1 MFKITPVIFLGEPE
15 KRFAVI
21 VDGRKVVELPRR
33 MPPIRAH
40 VAPFVAALR
49 GGKLASMATVLPD
62 GQWSAFEAGRL

>member
-1 MFKITPVIFLGEPE
+1 MFKIVPVMFFGEQK

-33 MPPIRAH
+33 IHPIRAR
-40 VAPFVAALR
+40 VEPFVAALR
-49 GGKLASMATVLPD
+49 GGKLASMATVLAD